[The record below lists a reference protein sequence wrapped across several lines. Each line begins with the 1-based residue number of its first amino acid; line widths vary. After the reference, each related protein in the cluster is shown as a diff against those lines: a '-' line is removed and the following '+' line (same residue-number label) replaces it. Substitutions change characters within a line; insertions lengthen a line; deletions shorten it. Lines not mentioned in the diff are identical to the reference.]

1 MNITIFAL
9 FFLHSTAALAGINSQ
24 DAQGESANSIQIY
37 QAITTAPDM
46 DLIPS
51 ENAFQLTSKLNYL
64 YSKTNLLIQ
73 EKQSLKQI
81 MFSDGVDESENLE
94 PQLIKRIDAINYE
107 LKKSQSMIND
117 LNAALSKL
125 DKI

>member
-9 FFLHSTAALAGINSQ
+9 FFLHSPAALAAINSQ
-24 DAQGESANSIQIY
+24 EDIGESASSIQIY

-51 ENAFQLTSKLNYL
+51 ENAFQMASKLNYL

-73 EKQSLKQI
+73 EKHSLKQI
-81 MFSDGVDESENLE
+81 MFSGGMDESTNLE
-94 PQLIKRIDAINYE
+94 PQLIKRIEAINYE
-107 LKKSQSMIND
+107 LTKSQAMIND
-117 LNAALSKL
+117 LNAALAGN
-125 DKI
+125 D